1 MKNCAPR
8 QTRVG
13 FRGKRSRLISKTD
26 CHHYRL
32 PQSTTGFVVFDGK
45 FSSRNSISILGRLA
59 MRIHLMSIWNG
70 RDLSRKDKERTAMM
84 EIRTVL
90 YANNCQ
96 LSVCP
101 EYETCLCLRIP
112 L

>member
-70 RDLSRKDKERTAMM
+70 KRSLKKGQRKDGDDGNSDSFICK
-84 EIRTVL
+84 
-90 YANNCQ
+90 
-96 LSVCP
+96 
-101 EYETCLCLRIP
+101 
-112 L
+112 